1 MASTDYINEFKNL
14 TLRDIRLYRDKIQ
27 EFLNTTYDTAE
38 NAVENLFRDT
48 NDPDVL
54 KNLDDM
60 NTMLKVCRE
69 KLVVVTN
76 AIPNNT
82 IASLQQNDQVL

>member
-69 KLVVVTN
+69 KLVVVAN

>member
-38 NAVENLFRDT
+38 NAVENLFRNT

-69 KLVVVTN
+69 KLVVVAN